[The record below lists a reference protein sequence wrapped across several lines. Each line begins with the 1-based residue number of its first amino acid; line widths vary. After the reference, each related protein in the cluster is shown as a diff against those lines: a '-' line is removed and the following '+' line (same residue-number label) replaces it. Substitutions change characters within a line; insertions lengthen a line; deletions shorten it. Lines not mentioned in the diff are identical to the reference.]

1 MIIVL
6 RAKLGVARSRIWRV
20 GFRKITST
28 IEKTKNLEDKMKMCV
43 IFPKTTKK
51 VKQKRQVNIQYEKI
65 YQSKGENLDFTYK
78 MYN

>member
-28 IEKTKNLEDKMKMCV
+28 IEKTKNLEGKMKMCV

-51 VKQKRQVNIQYEKI
+51 VKQKR
-65 YQSKGENLDFTYK
+65 
-78 MYN
+78 